1 MTQLCGRGLTA
12 VDRKDLKFK
21 IVALNYISEILYVN
35 ENENDFIFVMIYSDL
50 HQETSRKIITIIKS

>member
-35 ENENDFIFVMIYSDL
+35 ENENDFIIVMIFRDL
-50 HQETSRKIITIIKS
+50 HQESHGKS